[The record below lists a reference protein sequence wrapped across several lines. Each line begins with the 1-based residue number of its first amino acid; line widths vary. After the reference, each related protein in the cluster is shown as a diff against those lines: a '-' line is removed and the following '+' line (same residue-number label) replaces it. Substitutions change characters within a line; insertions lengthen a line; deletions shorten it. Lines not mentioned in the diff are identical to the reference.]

1 MYCRLSNE
9 IMTIFEKGWPY
20 WPLTTLRK
28 VGTSLFV
35 FCVGVILAQVVREAG
50 GLGYYIIHGVTGA
63 MIIYTWRGKHPFIV
77 PALLIAATLVL
88 LIILG
93 FWQLDRADEK
103 RAIEDKIAIA
113 NSANVELVVST
124 ELLKDKE
131 YYHVRLQGS
140 YVDDKQFIYDNQIV
154 DQIFGYYVLT
164 PFILKDASKAILIN
178 RGFIPWNGRR
188 DKLAD
193 IDIGVK
199 ITEVKVQISKP
210 VKRIELKTSQIKQ
223 DFPVLIQALDL
234 DEMSAIASLDFANK
248 VGLLSPESENGFV
261 RKWEP
266 YTGSIER
273 HIGYAIQWFLMALV
287 LSIIGVRLA
296 LKQRKK

>member
-1 MYCRLSNE
+1 MKPRFFIPAFL
-9 IMTIFEKGWPY
+9 IIA
-20 WPLTTLRK
+20 TL
-28 VGTSLFV
+28 
-35 FCVGVILAQVVREAG
+35 
-50 GLGYYIIHGVTGA
+50 
-63 MIIYTWRGKHPFIV
+63 
-77 PALLIAATLVL
+77 ALLIT
-88 LIILG
+88 LG
-93 FWQLDRADEK
+93 FWQLDRADQK
-103 RAIEDKIAIA
+103 RAIEDQIA
-113 NSANVELVVST
+113 NANAGDVELITSL
-124 ELLKDKE
+124 ELLSNKE

-140 YVDDKQFIYDNQIV
+140 YIKDKQFIYDNQIV
-154 DQIFGYYVLT
+154 DQISGYYVLT
-164 PFILKDASKAILIN
+164 PFVLKGDSRAILIN

-188 DKLAD
+188 DQIAD
-193 IDIGVK
+193 IDIGAK
-199 ITEVKVQISKP
+199 ITGVKVQISKP

-223 DFPVLIQALDL
+223 DFPVLIQTLDL
-234 DEMSAIASLDFANK
+234 DEMSAIASLDFANI